1 MVIGKHQV
9 RGEYGSKAL
18 ASKLSYLL
26 SGSIENSQSNVTSNH
41 IISAHFMRVKAEFI
55 DSDFISNQNIKKCF
69 DSMKPSKSKEVLENF
84 NSSVNFKDGGYEVS
98 FPFKEFHQELGNN
111 HLTSKGRLKVCL
123 KS

>member
-26 SGSIENSQSNVTSNH
+26 SGSIENSQSNVTSNY
-41 IISAHFMRVKAEFI
+41 IISTHFMRVKAEFI

-84 NSSVNFKDGGYEVS
+84 NSSVNFKGGYEVS